1 MVMQLWTL
9 LKLPVV
15 KAIRQSM
22 GIESCCATATPT
34 DSASIYS
41 SPQMPASRSRIGV
54 IFFTV
59 LIDLIGFGIVLP
71 ILPFYAQRFGA
82 AGLGYGAVIGVFSL
96 MQFVATALLGK
107 LSDRIGRRPVLL
119 ATMLVNAVGY
129 TLFAFAG
136 SYWVLFLSRVVSG
149 FAGGNI
155 SAAQAYIADITTPA
169 ERSRGMGMVGAAFGI
184 GFSLGPAIGG
194 FSAHYLGP
202 SAPGLVAVGL
212 SLANFVSAYFILPES
227 LKHELRVR
235 RPLFDLGHIGEAIAR
250 PKLRPLMIVWALTPV
265 AFAGYTVALP
275 LHASKALNW
284 TERDLAILF
293 TIIGVTAASVQG
305 YFFGKIARRTGER
318 ALVIAGT
325 FGMALSIA
333 IVPFLASSALL
344 YGWTFVLAVA
354 NSIFAPAATGL
365 VSVYADP
372 TEQGTI
378 LGAAQA
384 IAALGRTAGPPLI
397 GTIYDIVNGNAAFF
411 VAGVV
416 MALAGVAAF
425 GLAPARHGEPGP
437 VPAGPPIPSVPPP
450 PLPPEASRG
459 L

>member
-1 MVMQLWTL
+1 
-9 LKLPVV
+9 
-15 KAIRQSM
+15 
-22 GIESCCATATPT
+22 
-34 DSASIYS
+34 
-41 SPQMPASRSRIGV
+41 MPASRSRIGV

-119 ATMLVNAVGY
+119 TTMLINAVGY

-194 FSAHYLGP
+194 FAAHYGGP
-202 SAPGLVAVGL
+202 AAPGLVAVGL

-227 LKHELRVR
+227 LHRELRVKR
-235 RPLFDLGHIGEAIAR
+235 RIFDLRHIADAFSR
-250 PKLRPLMIVWALTPV
+250 PKLRPLMIVWTLVPL

-275 LHASKALNW
+275 LWANAALGW
-284 TERDLAILF
+284 KERELAILF

-305 YFFGKIARRTGER
+305 YFFGKIVRRTGER
-318 ALVIAGT
+318 ALVIVGT
-325 FGMALSIA
+325 FGMATAIA
-333 IVPFLASSALL
+333 AVPFLPSSALL
-344 YGWTFVLAVA
+344 YGWTFVLAFS
-354 NSIFAPAATGL
+354 NSVFAPAATGL

-384 IAALGRTAGPPLI
+384 IGALGRTAGPPLI
-397 GTIYDIVNGNAAFF
+397 GTVYDVVSPVTSFLLAGGIMA
-411 VAGVV
+411 VAG
-416 MALAGVAAF
+416 LAAF
-425 GLAPARHGEPGP
+425 GLAPVVHHTAPGHAP
-437 VPAGPPIPSVPPP
+437 PAPPTPGVPLPEPPP
-450 PLPPEASRG
+450 PES
-459 L
+459 

>member
-1 MVMQLWTL
+1 
-9 LKLPVV
+9 
-15 KAIRQSM
+15 
-22 GIESCCATATPT
+22 
-34 DSASIYS
+34 
-41 SPQMPASRSRIGV
+41 MPASRSRIGV

-59 LIDLIGFGIVLP
+59 LIDLIGFGIILP

-82 AGLGYGAVIGVFSL
+82 AGLGYGFIIGVFSL

-119 ATMLVNAVGY
+119 TTMLVNAVGY

-227 LKHELRVR
+227 LKHEYRVR
-235 RPLFDLGHIGEAIAR
+235 RPLFDLGHIGEAVAR

-275 LHASKALNW
+275 LHASRVLHW

-293 TIIGVTAASVQG
+293 TIIGVTAAAVQG

-333 IVPFLASSALL
+333 IVPYLPSSGLL
-344 YGWTFVLAVA
+344 YGWTFVLAFA

-372 TEQGTI
+372 TEQGTV

-397 GTIYDIVNGNAAFF
+397 GTIYDVVNRNAAFF
-411 VAGVV
+411 VAGAV
-416 MALAGVAAF
+416 MSLAGVAALR
-425 GLAPARHGEPGP
+425 LAPARHGEPGHAP
-437 VPAGPPIPSVPPP
+437 PAPPTPAVPLPEPPP
-450 PLPPEASRG
+450 SES
-459 L
+459 

>member
-1 MVMQLWTL
+1 MRRFV
-9 LKLPVV
+9 
-15 KAIRQSM
+15 I
-22 GIESCCATATPT
+22 
-34 DSASIYS
+34 
-41 SPQMPASRSRIGV
+41 

-59 LIDLIGFGIVLP
+59 LIDLIGFGIILP

-82 AGLGYGAVIGVFSL
+82 AGLGYGGVIGVFSL

-119 ATMLVNAVGY
+119 TTMLVNAVGY

-136 SYWVLFLSRVVSG
+136 SYGVLFLSRVVSG

-155 SAAQAYIADITTPA
+155 SAAQAYMADITTPA

-194 FSAHYLGP
+194 FAHHWGGDA
-202 SAPGLVAVGL
+202 APGLVAVGL

-227 LKHELRVR
+227 LKHELRVK
-235 RPLFDLGHIGEAIAR
+235 RPILDMAHIGDALAR
-250 PKLRPLMIVWALTPV
+250 PRLRPLMAVWALVPL

-275 LHASKALNW
+275 LRAAAALGW
-284 TERDLAILF
+284 QEREMAILF

-305 YFFGKIARRTGER
+305 YFFGKIVRRVGER
-318 ALVIAGT
+318 TLVIAGT
-325 FGMALSIA
+325 FGMALAIA
-333 IVPFLASSALL
+333 VVPFLPSSALL
-344 YGWTFVLAVA
+344 YGWTFVLAVS
-354 NSIFAPAATGL
+354 NSVFAPAATGL

-372 TEQGTI
+372 NEQGTV

-397 GTIYDIVNGNAAFF
+397 GTVYDLVSPITSFLL
-411 VAGVV
+411 AGVV
-416 MALAGVAAF
+416 MVLAGLAAF
-425 GLAPARHGEPGP
+425 GLAPGTHHAAGQAAPPASP
-437 VPAGPPIPSVPPP
+437 VPSLPLPDPPP
-450 PLPPEASRG
+450 SES
-459 L
+459 

>member
-1 MVMQLWTL
+1 
-9 LKLPVV
+9 
-15 KAIRQSM
+15 
-22 GIESCCATATPT
+22 
-34 DSASIYS
+34 
-41 SPQMPASRSRIGV
+41 MPASRSRIGV

-119 ATMLVNAVGY
+119 TTMIINAAGY
-129 TLFAFAG
+129 ALFAFAG

-169 ERSRGMGMVGAAFGI
+169 ERSRGMGLVGAAFGI

-194 FSAHYLGP
+194 FAAHYLGP

-227 LKHELRVR
+227 LHHELRVN

-250 PKLRPLMIVWALTPV
+250 PRLRPLMAVWTLVPI
-265 AFAGYTVALP
+265 AFAGYTVVLP
-275 LHASKALNW
+275 LQASAVLGWK
-284 TERDLAILF
+284 EREMAILF
-293 TIIGVTAASVQG
+293 TIIGVTAAAVQG
-305 YFFGKIARRTGER
+305 YFFGKLVRRTGER
-318 ALVIAGT
+318 LLVIAGT
-325 FGMALSIA
+325 FGMAVSIA
-333 IVPFLASSALL
+333 VVPLLHSSAVL
-344 YGWTFVLAVA
+344 YGWTFVLAFA
-354 NSIFAPAATGL
+354 NSVFAPAATGL
-365 VSVYADP
+365 VSVYAEP

-384 IAALGRTAGPPLI
+384 IAGLGRTIGPPLI
-397 GTIYDIVNGNAAFF
+397 GTIYDGVSPVTSFVLAGLIMV
-411 VAGVV
+411 VAG
-416 MALAGVAAF
+416 LAAF
-425 GLAPARHGEPGP
+425 GLAR
-437 VPAGPPIPSVPPP
+437 VPSVAPPP
-450 PLPPEASRG
+450 AKP
-459 L
+459 